1 MLALQSYD
9 NLFKL
14 MILNCFLKYK
24 MNHMGEF
31 DYMLRINTPDKKHD
45 CDFIINVLG
54 TIGSIVS
61 IQSIFV
67 MNRIKE
73 NYALH
78 LYFRY

>member
-1 MLALQSYD
+1 
-9 NLFKL
+9 
-14 MILNCFLKYK
+14 
-24 MNHMGEF
+24 MGEF